1 MSNDPRMA
9 ELDAAAALGLGTALK
24 QQDILSCQKHFHLF
38 LAQDVIHTPTMRLV
52 GSKVLEP
59 KSHTT

>member
-1 MSNDPRMA
+1 MA

-24 QQDILSCQKHFHLF
+24 QRDILSCQKHFHLF